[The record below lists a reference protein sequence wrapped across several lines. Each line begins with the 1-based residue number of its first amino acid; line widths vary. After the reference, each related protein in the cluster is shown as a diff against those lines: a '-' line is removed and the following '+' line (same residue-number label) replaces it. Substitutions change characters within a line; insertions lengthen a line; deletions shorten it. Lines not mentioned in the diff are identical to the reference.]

1 MLLRQQLRAEGMEPP
16 LAEGLLGGEAL
27 ESLASL
33 AFYPLFETYF
43 NDVSDNLA
51 KLTKK

>member
-1 MLLRQQLRAEGMEPP
+1 MLLRQQLRADGMEAS
-16 LAEGLLGGEAL
+16 LVEGSVGGEAL

-33 AFYPLFETYF
+33 AFYRLFETYF